1 MGMVMK
7 VTSLDNINQKV
18 LDALVEKYKDDPI
31 YRISDERKSLSF
43 GKPREYFLI
52 ANDGRGRNSNPEW
65 TFIWIGDN
73 LWQFRYI
80 NTQCNSKSKWEN
92 PIDILNKLLND

>member
-1 MGMVMK
+1 MV
-7 VTSLDNINQKV
+7 VTSVDNISQEV
-18 LDALVEKYKDDPI
+18 LDTLVEKYGNDPK
-31 YRISDERKSLSF
+31 YRISDERKQISF

-52 ANDGRGRNSNPEW
+52 SNHAKRSDLEW

-73 LWQFRYI
+73 LWQYSYL
-80 NTQCNSKSKWEN
+80 NTQCNSIGKWES

>member
-1 MGMVMK
+1 MV
-7 VTSLDNINQKV
+7 VTSVDNIDQKV
-18 LDALVEKYKDDPI
+18 LDALVEKYGNDPD
-31 YRISDERKSLSF
+31 YRVTDERKTLSF

-52 ANDGRGRNSNPEW
+52 STHANRSNLEW

-73 LWQFRYI
+73 LWQFSYL
-80 NTQCNSKSKWEN
+80 NTECKHIGKWES